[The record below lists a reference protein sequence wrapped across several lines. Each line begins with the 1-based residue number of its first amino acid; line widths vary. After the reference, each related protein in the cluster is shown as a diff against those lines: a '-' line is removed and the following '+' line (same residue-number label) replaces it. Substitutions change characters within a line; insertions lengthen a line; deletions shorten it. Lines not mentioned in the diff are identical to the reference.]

1 MLSNTTL
8 SHQLMR
14 ATLAKFEAERQSA
27 LAVLELYLTNAVGV
41 SDHPSV
47 VTEMAAAAERLTN
60 AEEVI
65 SCLRRT
71 FLVSDDVETD
81 NDE

>member
-1 MLSNTTL
+1 
-8 SHQLMR
+8 MR
-14 ATLAKFEAERQSA
+14 ATLAKFEAERQCA

-47 VTEMAAAAERLTN
+47 VTEMSAAAERLAN

-65 SCLRRT
+65 GCLRRT
-71 FLVSDDVETD
+71 FLVADDSEPTD
-81 NDE
+81 DE